1 MSKSIS
7 FSLISY
13 FNVLFSPAMQQSPA
27 HRKFTG
33 LETSWGGFLFFY
45 HHQISLLPAEAL
57 NDLLFNADVL
67 PRCSIGLLRFRSR
80 IYGFQLCLSNSS
92 CNFTIR
98 FSLEDF
104 FNPPLFFSF
113 WDSCDMGFV
122 GGWWLSNE
130 NELLS
135 TLIMNETSNNKWW
148 PALSSTGDKISFS
161 ILFTFVGGETG
172 KDWKGDQR
180 LSVPSLSS

>member
-1 MSKSIS
+1 MHVDKSLTKIQARVRPPPPIQAMPEFWEHLVRPPLPKSIS

-45 HHQISLLPAEAL
+45 HHQISLSPAEAL

-80 IYGFQLCLSNSS
+80 IYGFQLCLSNNS

-122 GGWWLSNE
+122 GGW
-130 NELLS
+130 
-135 TLIMNETSNNKWW
+135 
-148 PALSSTGDKISFS
+148 
-161 ILFTFVGGETG
+161 
-172 KDWKGDQR
+172 
-180 LSVPSLSS
+180 